1 MGFDITN
8 SSAVIYDKGEE
19 NFTGTTLEGI
29 GQSVVGALQHPE
41 ETANRF
47 VKVLSIKTSQNDL
60 LRAFE
65 KVTGGKPWKVKQST
79 TSTLL
84 DRGRKSRSEGNKGWV
99 LDLVVAQ
106 LYDEGEARCV
116 VAPTREE
123 SDDELLGVVWEDV
136 EQIVSKAVAL
146 RRGMFT

>member
-8 SSAVIYDKGEE
+8 SSVVIYDKGEE

-29 GQSVVGALQHPE
+29 GQSVVGVLQYPE

-47 VKVLSIKTSQNDL
+47 VKVLSIKTCQKDL

-65 KVTGGKPWKVKQST
+65 KVTGKTWKVEQST
-79 TSTLL
+79 TDAVLE
-84 DRGRKSRSEGNKGWV
+84 RGRKGRNEGHKGWV

-106 LYDEGEARCV
+106 LYDDGEARCV
-116 VAPTREE
+116 VAPTREQ
-123 SDDELLGVVWEDV
+123 SDDELLGVVLEDI

-146 RRGMFT
+146 RRAMFT